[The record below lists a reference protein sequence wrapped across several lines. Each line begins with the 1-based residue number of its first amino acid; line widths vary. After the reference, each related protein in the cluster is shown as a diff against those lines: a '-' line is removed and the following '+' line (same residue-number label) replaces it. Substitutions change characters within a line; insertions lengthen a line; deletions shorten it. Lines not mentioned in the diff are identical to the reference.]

1 MSPTLFA
8 AVDLGASSGRV
19 VAGRVGPDTVELT
32 EAHRF
37 VNEPVR
43 LAGTLHWN
51 IAGLYTE
58 ILRGLRFLGRDHGTP
73 VSVGVDSWA
82 VDYGLLDADGALLSA
97 PVHYRDGRT
106 DGVAE
111 TINGQLGADALYQR
125 TGLQILPFNTI
136 YQLVAARDTAAY
148 RTADRLLLVPDLI
161 GYWLTGAI
169 GAEVTNASTTQ
180 LLDVHDRTWD
190 VDLASSLGLRPELLP
205 SLRQPGDLLGRFRA
219 DVAAEVGF
227 DAPVVAVASHDT
239 ASAVIGVPAVGDRF
253 AYISCGTWGLAGLEL
268 DRPVLSEASREAN
281 FTNEAG
287 IDGTVRYLRNVMGLW
302 LLQES
307 VRWWERE
314 GRPADLPT
322 LLADAAGVPAGRT
335 VIEVDDARFL
345 PPGDMPSRIAAYAR
359 ETGQPVPSAPDEI
372 VRCILDSLA
381 LAFRRTIR
389 EAMALADHAVDVVHA
404 VGGGAR
410 NALLCQLTA
419 DATGLPVVAGPVEA
433 TALGNLLVQARA
445 AGLVAD
451 LADARRLLAAT
462 QATVCYEPRPGID
475 WDSLASRL
483 ASTAAK
489 V

>member
-1 MSPTLFA
+1 MNVDGISSFA

-19 VAGRVGPDTVELT
+19 VAGRVGPDTLELT

-51 IAGLYTE
+51 VTGLYAE
-58 ILRGLRFLGRDHGTP
+58 ILRGLRFLGRDHAVP
-73 VSVGVDSWA
+73 RSIGVDSWA
-82 VDYGLLDADGALLSA
+82 VDYGLLDAEGALLGA
-97 PVHYRDGRT
+97 PVHYRDERT
-106 DGVAE
+106 EGVAAAVAAE
-111 TINGQLGADALYQR
+111 IGAASLYRR
-125 TGLQILPFNTI
+125 TGLQTLPFNTV
-136 YQLVAARDTAAY
+136 YQLVAGRKSAAY
-148 RTADRLLLVPDLI
+148 QAAGALLLIPDLI
-161 GYWLTGAI
+161 GYWLTGAQ

-180 LLDVHDRTWD
+180 LLDVHRRSWD
-190 VDLASSLGLRPELLP
+190 VELATDLRLRPELLP
-205 SLRQPGDLLGRFRA
+205 PLRQPGDRLGGLRE

-307 VRWWERE
+307 VRWWERS
-314 GRPADLPT
+314 GSGSDLPT
-322 LLADAAGVPAGRT
+322 LLADAAEVPAGRT
-335 VIEVDDARFL
+335 VIDVDDARFL
-345 PPGDMPSRIAAYAR
+345 PPGDMPSRIAAFAR
-359 ETGQPVPSAPDEI
+359 ETGQPVPATRGEV

-381 LAFRRTIR
+381 LAFRRTIHQ
-389 EAMALADHAVDVVHA
+389 ASSLASHDVDVVHL

-410 NALLCQLTA
+410 NALLCRLTA

-433 TALGNLLVQARA
+433 TALGNVLVQARA
-445 AGLVAD
+445 AGVVGD
-451 LADARRLLAAT
+451 LGEARALLAAT
-462 QATVCYEPRPGID
+462 QPTVRYDPRPGID
-475 WDSLASRL
+475 WDTLAARL
-483 ASTAAK
+483 A
-489 V
+489 

>member
-1 MSPTLFA
+1 MTSLFA

-19 VAGRVGPDTVELT
+19 VAGRVGASTLELVEV
-32 EAHRF
+32 HRF

-51 IAGLYTE
+51 VTGLFTE

-73 VSVGVDSWA
+73 ISIGVDSWA
-82 VDYGLLDADGALLSA
+82 VDYGLLDAEGALLGT
-97 PVHYRDGRT
+97 PVHYRDERT
-106 DGVAE
+106 EGVAAAVADQ
-111 TINGQLGADALYQR
+111 IGAASLYQR
-125 TGLQILPFNTI
+125 TGLQTLPFNTV
-136 YQLVAARDTAAY
+136 YQLVAARETASYQA
-148 RTADRLLLVPDLI
+148 ASSLLLVPDLI
-161 GYWLTGAI
+161 GYWLTGEQ

-180 LLDVHDRTWD
+180 LLDVHSRGWD
-190 VDLASSLGLRPELLP
+190 VKLATELSLRPELLP
-205 SLRQPGDLLGRFRA
+205 RLRQPGDLLGRLRA
-219 DVAAEVGF
+219 DVATEVGF

-268 DRPVLSEASREAN
+268 DAPVLSSASQAAN

-287 IDGTVRYLRNVMGLW
+287 VDGTVRYLRNVMGLW

-307 VRWWERE
+307 VRWWERD
-314 GRPADLPT
+314 GSSFDLPE
-322 LLADAAGVPAGRT
+322 LLADASRVPAGRT
-335 VIEVDDARFL
+335 VIDVDDARFL
-345 PPGDMPSRIAAYAR
+345 PPGDMPSRIAAFAR
-359 ETGQPVPSAPDEI
+359 ATGQPEPAAPAEV

-389 EAMALADHAVDVVHA
+389 EAASLASHDVDVVHV

-433 TALGNLLVQARA
+433 TALGNVLVQARA
-445 AGLVAD
+445 AGLVSD
-451 LADARRLLAAT
+451 LADARRLLAGT
-462 QATVCYEPRPGID
+462 QRVVRYAPREGFQ
-475 WDSLASRL
+475 WDTLAARL
-483 ASTAAK
+483 RNE
-489 V
+489 

>member
-1 MSPTLFA
+1 MTSLFA

-19 VAGRVGPDTVELT
+19 VAGRVGPETLELT
-32 EAHRF
+32 EGHRF

-51 IAGLYTE
+51 VAGLYAE
-58 ILRGLRFLGRDHGTP
+58 ILRGLRFLGRDHGVPT
-73 VSVGVDSWA
+73 SIGVDSWA
-82 VDYGLLDADGALLSA
+82 VDYGLLDDAGALLGP
-97 PVHYRDGRT
+97 PVHYRDERT
-106 DGVAE
+106 EGVAE
-111 TINGQLGADALYQR
+111 EINRRLGPDALYQR

-148 RTADRLLLVPDLI
+148 RAAHDLLLVPDLI
-161 GYWLTGAI
+161 GYWLTGAR

-180 LLDVHDRTWD
+180 LLDVHTRTWD
-190 VDLASSLGLRPELLP
+190 TALASSLGLRPELLP
-205 SLRQPGDLLGRFRA
+205 ALRQPGESLGGLRE
-219 DVAAEVGF
+219 DVATEVGF

-268 DRPVLSEASREAN
+268 DRPVLSSASREAN

-307 VRWWERE
+307 VRWWERS
-314 GRPADLPT
+314 GLPADLPT

-335 VIEVDDARFL
+335 VIDVDDARFL
-345 PPGDMPSRIAAYAR
+345 PPGDMPGRIAAYAA

-381 LAFRRTIR
+381 LAFRRTLR
-389 EAMALADHAVDVVHA
+389 EAADLASHDVDVVHI

-433 TALGNLLVQARA
+433 TALGNVLVQARA
-445 AGLVAD
+445 AGLIAD
-451 LADARRLLAAT
+451 LSDARRLLAAT
-462 QATVCYEPRPGID
+462 QATVRYEPRPGID
-475 WDSLASRL
+475 WDSLAGRL
-483 ASTAAK
+483 ASSIAK

>member
-1 MSPTLFA
+1 MSSWFA

-19 VAGRVGPDTVELT
+19 VAGRVGPGTLELT

-51 IAGLYTE
+51 VTGLYTE

-73 VSVGVDSWA
+73 VSIGVDSWA
-82 VDYGLLDADGALLSA
+82 VDYGLLDAEGALLGA
-97 PVHYRDGRT
+97 PVHYRDERT
-106 DGVAE
+106 DGVAATVAAE
-111 TINGQLGADALYQR
+111 VGAASLYRR
-125 TGLQILPFNTI
+125 TGLQTLPFNTV
-136 YQLVAARDTAAY
+136 YQLVAARSSTAYQA
-148 RTADRLLLVPDLI
+148 ASSLLLIPDLI
-161 GYWLTGAI
+161 GYWLTGAQ

-180 LLDVHDRTWD
+180 LLDVHRRRWD
-190 VDLASSLGLRPELLP
+190 VELATELRLRPELLP
-205 SLRQPGDLLGRFRA
+205 PLRQPGDRLGGLRA

-239 ASAVIGVPAVGDRF
+239 ASAVIGVPAVGERF

-268 DRPVLSEASREAN
+268 DRPVLTEASRAAN

-287 IDGTVRYLRNVMGLW
+287 IDGSVRYLRNVMGLW

-307 VRWWERE
+307 VRWWERA
-314 GRPADLPT
+314 GSGSDLPT

-335 VIEVDDARFL
+335 VIDVDDARFL
-345 PPGDMPSRIAAYAR
+345 PPGDMPSRIAAFAA
-359 ETGQPVPSAPDEI
+359 ETGQPVPSAPAEI

-389 EAMALADHAVDVVHA
+389 DAATLASHDVDVVHV

-410 NALLCQLTA
+410 NALLCQLTS

-433 TALGNLLVQARA
+433 TALGNVLVQARA
-445 AGLVAD
+445 AGLVRD
-451 LADARRLLAAT
+451 LGAARELLAAT
-462 QATVCYEPRPGID
+462 QPTVRYDPRPGIE
-475 WDSLASRL
+475 WDALAARL
-483 ASTAAK
+483 A
-489 V
+489 

>member
-1 MSPTLFA
+1 MSSLFA

-19 VAGRVGPDTVELT
+19 VAGRVGPDRLELA

-51 IAGLYTE
+51 TAGLYTE

-73 VSVGVDSWA
+73 VSIGVDSWA
-82 VDYGLLDADGALLSA
+82 VDYGLLDAEGALLGA

-111 TINGQLGADALYQR
+111 TVNASLGVDSLYQR
-125 TGLQILPFNTI
+125 SGLQILPFNTI

-148 RTADRLLLVPDLI
+148 RAASSLLLVPDLI
-161 GYWLTGAI
+161 GYWLTGSI
-169 GAEVTNASTTQ
+169 GAEVTNASTTA
-180 LLDVHDRTWD
+180 LLDVHTRGWD
-190 VDLASSLGLRPELLP
+190 VNLATELHLRQELLP
-205 SLRQPGDLLGRFRA
+205 QLRQPGDPLGGLRS
-219 DVAAEVGF
+219 DVVAEVGF

-239 ASAVIGVPAVGDRF
+239 ASAVIGVPATSKRF

-268 DRPVLSEASREAN
+268 DRPVLTEASREAN

-287 IDGTVRYLRNVMGLW
+287 IDGTIRYLRNVMGLW

-307 VRWWERE
+307 VRWWERA

-335 VIEVDDARFL
+335 VIDVDDARFL
-345 PPGDMPSRIAAYAR
+345 PPGDMPSRIAGYAR
-359 ETGQPVPSAPDEI
+359 ETGQPVPTAPDEI

-381 LAFRRTIR
+381 LAFRHTIR
-389 EAMALADHAVDVVHA
+389 DAVTLASHDVDVVHV

-433 TALGNLLVQARA
+433 TALGNVLVQARA
-445 AGLVAD
+445 AGVVTD

-462 QATVCYEPRPGID
+462 QQTVRFEPRPGID
-475 WDSLASRL
+475 WDGLADRL
-483 ASTAAK
+483 APSITK